1 MRTMQGRRGNAGK
14 TTASTPAASSL
25 VPSSQPP
32 PCPVFAALS
41 RNTLVNAFGDLGCST
56 ENANYMISSL
66 PSPPGN
72 HSPKRSLHHGR
83 LFTALAEP
91 SQGTWPELKSG
102 MGMETMC
109 LSIETGS
116 LSALPQCEV

>member
-1 MRTMQGRRGNAGK
+1 MWELWLVAGGTWKALMRTMQGRRGNAGK

-66 PSPPGN
+66 PSPQEI
-72 HSPKRSLHHGR
+72 
-83 LFTALAEP
+83 TALREAP
-91 SQGTWPELKSG
+91 PWKALSQHLQ
-102 MGMETMC
+102 
-109 LSIETGS
+109 S
-116 LSALPQCEV
+116 LRKGHGQS